1 MIQRPDGSDPDILL
15 CPNGPMIMRGHH
27 VIRTEEGDEVET
39 ERPFSA
45 VCRCGGT
52 ARPPWCDGT
61 HKVLARGPSRLR

>member
-1 MIQRPDGSDPDILL
+1 
-15 CPNGPMIMRGHH
+15 MIMRGHH